1 VVSLATATEIFT
13 KTQISS
19 VVVKHLQDHY
29 QAKNAMVV
37 FMYCN
42 YKDQARQTI
51 PELVASL
58 LKQVL
63 QVQPQTSEN
72 IKSFYKHHFFQGSR
86 PNCSELRE
94 AFQSEIGTSTV
105 FLVVDA
111 LDECLERDQEILILE
126 LKSLASDLHLMVT
139 SRPLPLIEQ
148 LFQGAIHLE
157 IRATDDDV
165 QKYIRSRILRE
176 RRLKVHV
183 AKDKELQNNVEDKVM
198 ANVRGMYGL
207 LCFSLKIGC

>member
-1 VVSLATATEIFT
+1 MHTRSIVA
-13 KTQISS
+13 
-19 VVVKHLQDHY
+19 KHLQY
-29 QAKNAMVV
+29 RFRANSAFVLCI
-37 FMYCN
+37 YCN

-58 LKQVL
+58 LKQVI
-63 QVQPQTSEN
+63 QDQPQISDK
-72 IKSFYKHHFFQGSR
+72 IKSFYKHHKIQGGH
-86 PNCSELRE
+86 PNCEELKK

-105 FLVVDA
+105 FVVVDA
-111 LDECLERDQEILILE
+111 LDECPERDQELLILE
-126 LKSLASDLHLMVT
+126 LQSLASTLWLMVT

-148 LFQGAIHLE
+148 LFQDAIHLE

-183 AKDKELQNNVEDKVM
+183 QRDKELQETIEHKVV
-198 ANVRGMYGL
+198 ANVKGMYG
-207 LCFSLKIGC
+207 SLGSSLAAVF

>member
-1 VVSLATATEIFT
+1 M
-13 KTQISS
+13 
-19 VVVKHLQDHY
+19 VKHLQDHCR
-29 QAKNAMVV
+29 ANNAIVV
-37 FMYCN
+37 FIYCN

-63 QVQPQTSEN
+63 QVQHQTSDN
-72 IKSFYKHHFFQGSR
+72 MKSFYKHHSSQGSR
-86 PNCSELRE
+86 PNCKELRK

-111 LDECLERDQEILILE
+111 LDECLERDQEILIQE
-126 LKSLASDLHLMVT
+126 LQSLAGDLHLMVT
-139 SRPLPLIEQ
+139 SRPLPLIEAV
-148 LFQGAIHLE
+148 FQDAIHLE

-165 QKYIRSRILRE
+165 RKYIRSRILRE

-183 AKDKELQNNVEDKVM
+183 AKDKELQKNVEDKVM
-198 ANVRGMYGL
+198 ANVRGMYAL
-207 LCFSLKIGC
+207 LYFNLTTRF